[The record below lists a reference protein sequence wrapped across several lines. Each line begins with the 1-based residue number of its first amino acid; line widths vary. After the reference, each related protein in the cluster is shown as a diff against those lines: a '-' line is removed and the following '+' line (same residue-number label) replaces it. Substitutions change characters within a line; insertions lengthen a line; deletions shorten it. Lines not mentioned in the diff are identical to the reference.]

1 MTSEVPDCIKIMNR
15 PGRLLLT
22 IAINIMNKI
31 AFGMF
36 PITSDTPLWEEKSR
50 FMTQKGLF
58 GIETFFLVTP
68 SLILHDLTSVYITI
82 IH

>member
-1 MTSEVPDCIKIMNR
+1 MTSGVPDCIKIMNR

-36 PITSDTPLWEEKSR
+36 PISSDTPLRGK
-50 FMTQKGLF
+50 K
-58 GIETFFLVTP
+58 VK
-68 SLILHDLTSVYITI
+68 VYDTEGVVWD
-82 IH
+82 